1 MNAPAQAAPAHVA
14 DPIGR
19 RGLLLAGLATLSLAG
34 VAAARLWGWEPA
46 SADAPTVRQ
55 RRLHF
60 LDRPDGGIAVVDA
73 ESGSTVEVVHGEQG
87 FLRGVLRSMAR
98 ERRRHDQDARL
109 PLELHGR
116 SDGRLTL
123 LDPATGRRID
133 LESFGPT
140 NAAVFARWLG
150 PTTPAARA
158 ATTPQGTP

>member
-1 MNAPAQAAPAHVA
+1 VNAHAAPAQPA

-19 RGLLLAGLATLSLAG
+19 RGLLLAAIAAASLAG
-34 VAAARLWGWEPA
+34 VAAARLGGWQAA
-46 SADAPTVRQ
+46 SPDAPTVQQ

-73 ESGSTVEVVHGEQG
+73 DSGSTLDVVQGEQG

-98 ERRRHDQDARL
+98 ERRRQDQGPRT

-150 PTTPAARA
+150 SPAPAARA
-158 ATTPQGTP
+158 ATTTQGTP